1 MKRSSS
7 SSRVSSG
14 RSSSSMG
21 RSSSSSSVG
30 RSSSSGSFSSGSRG
44 GSVSPFGILVLFI
57 IVIILVVGY
66 VALTMDWRI
75 SLFLF
80 IGSVAGIVINAVIGK
95 PELTPEDK
103 LRESTITQFQI
114 PNTKEALLEFTIL
127 ATQKIKPVGTMAKMF
142 TVDGKRQD
150 WLNKVWTQKC
160 NTIYA
165 KACIAMKDDTG
176 SLKEITRLMAGAG
189 IKV

>member
-1 MKRSSS
+1 
-7 SSRVSSG
+7 
-14 RSSSSMG
+14 MG
-21 RSSSSSSVG
+21 RSSFG
-30 RSSSSGSFSSGSRG
+30 GSSGGFSGGSSRG
-44 GSVSPFGILVLFI
+44 GGSISPFGILVLFI
-57 IVIILVVGY
+57 IIIVLVVIY
-66 VALTMDWRI
+66 VALVIDWKV

-80 IGSVAGIVINAVIGK
+80 IVSIAGIGINAVIGK